1 MLRKIEGRVVSY
13 KPHDIRHVEFM
24 LEGSDK
30 VIDMHLDSPWVLRE
44 GDEIC
49 VTGEDDGRSGRFNG
63 YAYRNASR
71 GHRGMSEKPWDVAA
85 RYIGLGLLFSWAI
98 FPLFIH
104 VPEGIRQILFGR
116 KVMQADVML
125 DGCFS

>member
-1 MLRKIEGRVVSY
+1 MLRKIEGTVASY
-13 KPHDIRHVEFM
+13 KAHDVRHVEVW
-24 LEGSDK
+24 LQGSNK
-30 VIDMHLDSPWVLRE
+30 VINLHLDSPWVLRD

-63 YAYRNASR
+63 YAYRNSSR
-71 GHRGMSEKPWDVAA
+71 GTCGVSQRPWNVAA

-104 VPEGIRQILFGR
+104 VPEGVRQILFGR
-116 KVMQADVML
+116 KVERAAHML
-125 DGCFS
+125 DCCFS